1 MLKKM
6 KKMKHSTLI
15 SIVIAMV
22 FVFLLTSV
30 TAVEFCTL
38 PKAEPDGMVSEQSN
52 LFGDTQ
58 IAKDTKASKATK
70 MKKPAQVK
78 GLKKVKVGKSSVKIK
93 FNKVKG
99 ADGYQVLIYQR
110 IKYTPGAF
118 HKTPIVY
125 AKTTK
130 KTAYTLKGLMP
141 NTRYKIK
148 VRAYKKDKK
157 GKAIYGKVK
166 SINVNTTGRIN
177 ETYIVCNTCQI
188 RVPNGNVH
196 AEHYRSALKIHNEV
210 HAGYTINWR

>member
-1 MLKKM
+1 M
-6 KKMKHSTLI
+6 KKNKTKKSILATVLALTLL
-15 SIVIAMV
+15 M
-22 FVFLLTSV
+22 TSV
-30 TAVEFCTL
+30 ITVEFCTL
-38 PKAEPDGMVSEQSN
+38 PKAEPEGVVNRQSN
-52 LFGDTQ
+52 IFNNTQ
-58 IAKDTKASKATK
+58 IAKDTKAVKSAKV
-70 MKKPAQVK
+70 KKPGQVK

-99 ADGYQVLIYQR
+99 VSGYQILIYQR
-110 IKYTPGAF
+110 IKYTPGAS

-125 AKTTK
+125 EKTTK

-148 VRAYKKDKK
+148 VRAYRKDKN
-157 GKAIYGKVK
+157 GKVVYGKLK
-166 SINVNTTGRIN
+166 SINVNTIGKIN

-196 AEHYRSALKIHNEV
+196 AEHYRSARKIHNEV

>member
-6 KKMKHSTLI
+6 RHST
-15 SIVIAMV
+15 IAFILTVLV
-22 FVFLLTSV
+22 FSLFLTS
-30 TAVEFCTL
+30 AVAITSYNKS
-38 PKAEPDGMVSEQSN
+38 KAEPDGVINAPKTTKVAKVNKPS
-52 LFGDTQ
+52 Q
-58 IAKDTKASKATK
+58 I
-70 MKKPAQVK
+70 K

-99 ADGYQVLIYQR
+99 VSGYQILIYQR
-110 IKYTPGAF
+110 IKYTPGAS

-125 AKTTK
+125 EKTTK

-148 VRAYKKDKK
+148 VRAYRKDKN
-157 GKAIYGKVK
+157 GKVVYGKLK
-166 SINVNTTGRIN
+166 SINVNTIGKIN

-196 AEHYRSALKIHNEV
+196 AEHYRSARKIHNEV

>member
-6 KKMKHSTLI
+6 RHST
-15 SIVIAMV
+15 IAFILTVLV
-22 FVFLLTSV
+22 FSLFLTS
-30 TAVEFCTL
+30 AVAITSYNKS
-38 PKAEPDGMVSEQSN
+38 KAEPDGVINAPKTTKVAKVNKPS
-52 LFGDTQ
+52 Q
-58 IAKDTKASKATK
+58 I
-70 MKKPAQVK
+70 K

-99 ADGYQVLIYQR
+99 VSGYQILIYQR

-125 AKTTK
+125 EKTTK

-148 VRAYKKDKK
+148 VRAYRKDKN
-157 GKAIYGKVK
+157 GKVVYGKLK
-166 SINVNTTGRIN
+166 SINVNTIGKIN
-177 ETYIVCNTCQI
+177 KTYIVCNTCQI

-196 AEHYRSALKIHNEV
+196 AEHYRSARKIHNEV
-210 HAGYTINWR
+210 HAGATISWR